1 MIALIVVAVLV
12 LAGGGVAAAVL
23 LTGDDDGGG
32 DADDAPKSASVEEFC
47 EGLNEFDE
55 VDDEASPEEQV
66 EQAHE
71 VADRLSEIGTPE
83 DIPDDAREGFEIYLE
98 AISEVDADDIEALEN
113 VESEEEL
120 ADALGISSDDQEKIT
135 AFFEYTFEAC
145 SELSTPEI
153 PSDIPRTSRRHPRR
167 ICRRTC
173 RRTSPPGSR
182 RIHLPTDFGLPTDF
196 SFPTGFR
203 SRRSSYTTAA
213 VAGLAHQGARPPPSR
228 AARRRG

>member
-1 MIALIVVAVLV
+1 VIALIVVAVLV

-55 VDDEASPEEQV
+55 VDDDASPEEQV
-66 EQAHE
+66 DQAHE

-98 AISEVDADDIEALEN
+98 AISEVDADDIEALDD

-120 ADALGISSDDQEKIT
+120 ADALGISSEDQDKIT
-135 AFFEYTFEAC
+135 AFFEYTFETCA
-145 SELSTPEI
+145 ELSTPEI
-153 PSDIPRTSRRHPRR
+153 PSDIPTDLPTD
-167 ICRRTC
+167 IPTD
-173 RRTSPPGSR
+173 
-182 RIHLPTDFGLPTDF
+182 LPTDFPTDFPTDLPTDF
-196 SFPTGFR
+196 SFPTDF
-203 SRRSSYTTAA
+203 SLPTDFTFPTDFSFPTE
-213 VAGLAHQGARPPPSR
+213 
-228 AARRRG
+228 